1 MLCAAALMCHAPIV
15 IPPIAGIRGKACAA
29 TTRAMAEAAR
39 HLQAAAPERVVVI
52 SPHAPRGEERATLHR
67 APRAEGHF
75 GRFGRDDVSLSLPGD
90 PDIHTTLL
98 AALPLVPLPATD
110 LDHGALVPLWFL
122 AEAGLDVPVT
132 VLGLPW
138 NPTSEGNRAF
148 GQRLREVM
156 DDLGAP
162 WALVA
167 SGDMSHA
174 LQPGAPGGFHPEAHR
189 FDAAV
194 VDLLSAGCL
203 QEISQIHPGLRELA
217 REDVVDSLEVA
228 AGALPE
234 GRPEVI
240 GYEAPFGVGYLEA
253 RLA

>member
-15 IPPIAGIRGKACAA
+15 IPTIAGSRGGACEA
-29 TTRAMAEAAR
+29 TTRAMGEAAR
-39 HLQAAAPERVVVI
+39 HLQAAAPARVVVI

-67 APRAEGHF
+67 SDRAEGHF
-75 GRFGRDDVSLSLPGD
+75 GRFGREDVSLSLPGD
-90 PDIHTTLL
+90 PDIHSALL
-98 AALPLVPLPATD
+98 AALPLVPVPAIG

-122 AEAGLDVPVT
+122 REAGLRVPVT
-132 VLGLPW
+132 VLGLSW
-138 NPTSEGNRAF
+138 SPTQKRNHAF
-148 GQRLREVM
+148 GRRLREVM

-162 WALVA
+162 WALIA

-174 LQPGAPGGFHPEAHR
+174 LQPGAPGGFHPQAHR

-194 VDLLSAGCL
+194 VASLQAGRL
-203 QEISQIHPGLRELA
+203 QDVSQIEPSLRMLA

-228 AGALPE
+228 TGALPE

-240 GYEAPFGVGYLEA
+240 SYEAPFGVGYLEA